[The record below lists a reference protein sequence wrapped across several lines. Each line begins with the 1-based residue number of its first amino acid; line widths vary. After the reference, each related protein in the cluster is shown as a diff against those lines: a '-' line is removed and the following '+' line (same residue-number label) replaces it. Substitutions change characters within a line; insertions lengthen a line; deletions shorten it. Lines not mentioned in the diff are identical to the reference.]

1 MFNFTSYQCDIGKY
15 VNTQQ
20 KCTECPTGWYQDTQG
35 KDKCNECTGGWI
47 PNPKRRD
54 CIKPPWPFA
63 EECQKHEYLN
73 DTASDKMEWKCTVC
87 PKNSYCVQGHP
98 PRTMNGFWKAPW
110 YDEIIDLT
118 ESNKAPEPRFL
129 CMEKEACLGAYKTS
143 NSSIILMEERCA
155 QNYTGPLCA
164 ACSRGSYKQAASF
177 RCIGCFQDASL
188 SFLFIFFVVAATL
201 SVIIGFTLA
210 TVADG
215 GEASAVDVI
224 ILKIAVNSGII
235 SAGASAFPL
244 AWPPVVVTMFQ
255 MYAVASASAIGDSL
269 SADCVLRESDMKPVQ
284 AWALTLAII
293 SPCVV
298 FLWIVLFG
306 VMRFVSGKIKY
317 LRVHLPVAVIVTLT
331 LAHPVITK
339 SAVKLMACRTIAG
352 RPFLD
357 ADFNISCDGPM
368 YTVWVKAV
376 AIPMIIL
383 FTFGVPFA
391 YALAMYRHVLNKTLH
406 DHRDIYGFFFSG
418 FRKEIWWFELWNTL
432 RKSLFTIAAVLFAP
446 AGVRMQTWG
455 ALSLLLFFLA
465 VFSVTK
471 PYEQDYLNRLERNAL
486 SINIVTLLFGLGLF
500 TNSQSG
506 EQESKIFAM
515 CITISIVFLN
525 VAFVLNV
532 FQTLYKY
539 SQYCNK
545 KNSNEKS
552 IKIVPRRSGSSS
564 RSLTLAFVN
573 KAVTEHK
580 LVKFEKAHDEQHAK
594 SIELILE
601 RKKVA
606 SSRVRQRLINRRNNK
621 IIRGKK
627 KSTKEE
633 LNEIERVRQILK
645 EKIGTYVRLKK
656 MFLKLDVEHS
666 GLLSKKEFAQMITT
680 LLKVDTEETKINILW
695 EECWHQRKH
704 GGADEMD
711 ATTLAHWLDIRC
723 NQSVI

>member
-1 MFNFTSYQCDIGKY
+1 
-15 VNTQQ
+15 
-20 KCTECPTGWYQDTQG
+20 
-35 KDKCNECTGGWI
+35 
-47 PNPKRRD
+47 
-54 CIKPPWPFA
+54 
-63 EECQKHEYLN
+63 
-73 DTASDKMEWKCTVC
+73 
-87 PKNSYCVQGHP
+87 
-98 PRTMNGFWKAPW
+98 
-110 YDEIIDLT
+110 
-118 ESNKAPEPRFL
+118 
-129 CMEKEACLGAYKTS
+129 MEKNACLGAYKTS

-298 FLWIVLFG
+298 FLWVVLFG

-317 LRVHLPVAVIVTLT
+317 LRVHLPVAIIVTLT

-368 YTVWVKAV
+368 YAVWVKAV

-432 RKSLFTIAAVLFAP
+432 RKSLFTISAVLAAP
-446 AGVRMQTWG
+446 AGVMMQTWA
-455 ALSLLLFFLA
+455 ALSLLLSFLI
-465 VFSVTK
+465 VFSLSQ
-471 PYEQDYLNRLERNAL
+471 PYEQDFLNNLERSAL
-486 SINIVTLLFGLGLF
+486 SISVITLLSGLGLF
-500 TNSQSG
+500 TNKQAG
-506 EQESKIFAM
+506 ESKSEDFAIFLTF
-515 CITISIVFLN
+515 IIVFFNALFGLN
-525 VAFVLNV
+525 IFVT
-532 FQTLYKY
+532 FSKHTT
-539 SQYCNK
+539 YC
-545 KNSNEKS
+545 
-552 IKIVPRRSGSSS
+552 KIC
-564 RSLTLAFVN
+564 
-573 KAVTEHK
+573 K
-580 LVKFEKAHDEQHAK
+580 
-594 SIELILE
+594 
-601 RKKVA
+601 
-606 SSRVRQRLINRRNNK
+606 
-621 IIRGKK
+621 
-627 KSTKEE
+627 
-633 LNEIERVRQILK
+633 
-645 EKIGTYVRLKK
+645 
-656 MFLKLDVEHS
+656 
-666 GLLSKKEFAQMITT
+666 
-680 LLKVDTEETKINILW
+680 
-695 EECWHQRKH
+695 
-704 GGADEMD
+704 
-711 ATTLAHWLDIRC
+711 
-723 NQSVI
+723 